1 MKEQKLVSQKSLNNS
16 NTISIKFFRKLFHN
30 IITCFRQY
38 YMIKYLLNIIT
49 KLGVIMYLKKFKIIN
64 FRKFAEEENEI
75 EFTDSQGIKKS
86 NNDTINIASS
96 TTLLVGKNNSGK
108 TTVFE
113 ALDKLVNGKSDSNSK
128 PKFIFDDFNYEYIK
142 KLVEQYGINKYDVLP
157 SIEFVLTIGLDK
169 GKDDLIVNLGH
180 FIPIGYDP
188 NEIQI
193 FVKYEVVESE
203 IFKEQ
208 VKTDIN
214 SGTYTEENKT
224 ECFYKLSK
232 IINEN
237 LSNYKLKYYD
247 ENGNEIKK
255 FKLSNLIDFFKIQAN
270 KVTADDCLSVAFNNI
285 ITARNKSDKS
295 YNTTLTESHI
305 KGINDDLED
314 KFNTEH
320 TNEINKTLTSIT
332 DNDITVK
339 LRADLTFEKIIKNLV
354 KYEYIE
360 NNNFVPEN
368 QFGLGYTNLMVIIS
382 KLVEYME
389 KYPESSFNSKINLIG
404 IEEPETYMHPQLQEL
419 FISHINEAIEILLQ
433 QHEKNVNSQII
444 LSTHSSHIVNSKI
457 HSGGTF
463 NNINYISAKCAN
475 TRAVSLSDNKISP
488 DGETEKD
495 DFKFIKKHII
505 FKASDLFF
513 ADAAILVEG
522 TVENILLPYF
532 ISNDS
537 TLNKKFI
544 TILPINGAHA
554 LVYNN
559 LIKLL
564 QIPVAIITDL
574 DIVRT
579 GPESSSFVQITV
591 LKDRTTT
598 NETIR
603 YYNNNSYSLDDNMT
617 YFEDGNIKVF
627 FQNKENGYIPTSLEE
642 SIILANY
649 DNEVVNSAL
658 KSTKPQIYTK
668 IVEEPV
674 NYENN
679 KNNSYKWQCKLS
691 NDKTKFANELLY
703 EMMITE
709 RNINLPNY
717 IKECF
722 EYIKSKLE
730 K

>member
-1 MKEQKLVSQKSLNNS
+1 
-16 NTISIKFFRKLFHN
+16 
-30 IITCFRQY
+30 
-38 YMIKYLLNIIT
+38 
-49 KLGVIMYLKKFKIIN
+49 MYLKKFKLIN
-64 FRKFAEEENEI
+64 FRKFAENENEI
-75 EFTDSQGIKKS
+75 EFTDSQGIKKADDGS
-86 NNDTINIASS
+86 INIAST

-113 ALDKLVNGKSDSNSK
+113 ALDKLVNGNSDSNSR
-128 PKFIFDDFNYEYIK
+128 PKFNFDDFNYEYIK
-142 KLVEQYGINKYDVLP
+142 KLVDEYGNDKYDVLP

-169 GKDDLIVNLGH
+169 GKEDLIVNLGY
-180 FIPIGYDP
+180 FIPIGYDAD
-188 NEIQI
+188 EIKL
-193 FVKYEVVESE
+193 FAKYEVVESE
-203 IFKEQ
+203 ILKEQ
-208 VKTDIN
+208 IKNEIN
-214 SGTYTEENKT
+214 SETYTEENKT

-232 IINEN
+232 ILNEN
-237 LSNYKLKYYD
+237 ISNYKIKYYD
-247 ENGNEIKK
+247 KNGNEIKK

-270 KVTADDCLSVAFNNI
+270 KVTADDCLSAAFNSI

-295 YNTTLTESHI
+295 YDKALTESHI
-305 KGINDDLED
+305 KEINDDLEE
-314 KFNTEH
+314 KFNTAH

-339 LRADLTFEKIIKNLV
+339 LRADLTFEKIIKNIV
-354 KYEYIE
+354 KYEYKE

-433 QHEKNVNSQII
+433 QHEKNINSQII

-463 NNINYISAKCAN
+463 NSINYISANGTNA
-475 TRAVSLSDNKISP
+475 RAVSLNDNKISP
-488 DGETEKD
+488 GGETEKD

-522 TVENILLPYF
+522 TAENILLPYF
-532 ISNDS
+532 ISNDK

-564 QIPVAIITDL
+564 QIPIAIITDL
-574 DIVRT
+574 DVVRT
-579 GPESSSFVQITV
+579 DSEKEDDKQITSI
-591 LKDRTTT
+591 KDRNTT

-603 YYNNNSYSLDDNMT
+603 YYNNSYSLNDDT
-617 YFEDGNIKVF
+617 GYFEDENIKVF
-627 FQNKENGYIPTSLEE
+627 FQKEENGYIPTSFEE
-642 SIILANY
+642 SIVLANY

-658 KSTKPQIYTK
+658 KSTKPRIYTE
-668 IVEEPV
+668 IVGEPV

-679 KNNSYKWQCKLS
+679 KDNSYKWQCKLS
-691 NDKTKFANELLY
+691 DDKTKFANELLY
-703 EMMITE
+703 EMMTTDSV
-709 RNINLPNY
+709 INLPNY
-717 IKECF
+717 IKDSF

>member
-1 MKEQKLVSQKSLNNS
+1 
-16 NTISIKFFRKLFHN
+16 
-30 IITCFRQY
+30 
-38 YMIKYLLNIIT
+38 
-49 KLGVIMYLKKFKIIN
+49 MYLKKFKLIN

-86 NNDTINIASS
+86 NDDSINIASS

-142 KLVEQYGINKYDVLP
+142 KLVEQYGIDKYDILP
-157 SIEFVLTIGLDK
+157 SIEFVLTVGLDK

-188 NEIQI
+188 DEIQI
-193 FVKYEVVESE
+193 FIKYEVVESE
-203 IFKEQ
+203 IFKQQ
-208 VKTDIN
+208 VKNDIN
-214 SGTYTEENKT
+214 SEVYTEDNKT

-237 LSNYKLKYYD
+237 LSNYELKYYD

-285 ITARNKSDKS
+285 IAARNKFDKS
-295 YNTTLTESHI
+295 YDTTLTELHI
-305 KGINDDLED
+305 KEINDHLED

-320 TNEINKTLTSIT
+320 INEINKTLTSIT

-339 LRADLTFEKIIKNLV
+339 LHADLTFEKIIKNLV

-419 FISHINEAIEILLQ
+419 FIAHINEAIEILLQ
-433 QHEKNVNSQII
+433 QHEKNINSQII
-444 LSTHSSHIVNSKI
+444 LSTHSSRIVNSKI

-463 NNINYISAKCAN
+463 NSINYISANGAN
-475 TRAVSLSDNKISP
+475 ARAVSLNDNKISP
-488 DGETEKD
+488 DRETEKD
-495 DFKFIKKHII
+495 DFKFIKKHVI

-522 TVENILLPYF
+522 TAENILLPYF
-532 ISNDS
+532 ISNDN

-559 LIKLL
+559 LVKLL
-564 QIPVAIITDL
+564 QIPVSIITDI
-574 DIVRT
+574 DVVRDDS
-579 GPESSSFVQITV
+579 ESKDFKQITSI
-591 LKDRTTT
+591 KDRDTT

-603 YYNNNSYSLDDNMT
+603 YYNNNSYNLNDETD
-617 YFEDGNIKVF
+617 YFEDENIKVF
-627 FQNKENGYIPTSLEE
+627 FQKEENGYIPTSFEE

-658 KSTKPQIYTK
+658 KSTKPRIYT
-668 IVEEPV
+668 
-674 NYENN
+674 
-679 KNNSYKWQCKLS
+679 
-691 NDKTKFANELLY
+691 EL
-703 EMMITE
+703 
-709 RNINLPNY
+709 
-717 IKECF
+717 
-722 EYIKSKLE
+722 
-730 K
+730 

>member
-1 MKEQKLVSQKSLNNS
+1 
-16 NTISIKFFRKLFHN
+16 
-30 IITCFRQY
+30 
-38 YMIKYLLNIIT
+38 
-49 KLGVIMYLKKFKIIN
+49 MYLKKFKLIN

-75 EFTDSQGIKKS
+75 EFTDSQGIKKA
-86 NNDTINIASS
+86 DDGTINIAST

-113 ALDKLVNGKSDSNSK
+113 ALNKLVNGNSDSNSN
-128 PKFIFDDFNYEYIK
+128 PKFTFDDFNYEFIK
-142 KLVEQYGINKYDVLP
+142 KLVEEYGNDKYDVLP

-180 FIPIGYDP
+180 FIPIGYDSA
-188 NEIQI
+188 EIKI
-193 FVKYEVVESE
+193 FAKYEVVESE

-208 VKTDIN
+208 VKNEIN
-214 SGTYTEENKT
+214 SEIYTEDNKT
-224 ECFYKLSK
+224 DCFYKLSK

-237 LSNYKLKYYD
+237 LFNYKLKYYD

-270 KVTADDCLSVAFNNI
+270 KVTADDCLSVAFNSI

-295 YNTTLTESHI
+295 YDKTLTESYI
-305 KGINDDLED
+305 KGINDDLEE
-314 KFNTEH
+314 KFNTAH

-339 LRADLTFEKIIKNLV
+339 LRTDLTFEKIIKNIV
-354 KYEYIE
+354 KYEYKE

-433 QHEKNVNSQII
+433 QHEKNINSQII

-463 NNINYISAKCAN
+463 NSINHISTNGAN

-488 DGETEKD
+488 DGETEKN
-495 DFKFIKKHII
+495 DFKFIKKHVI

-522 TVENILLPYF
+522 TAENILLPYF
-532 ISNDS
+532 ISNDNA
-537 TLNKKFI
+537 LNKKFI

-564 QIPVAIITDL
+564 QIPVAIITDF

-579 GPESSSFVQITV
+579 DSEEKEFKQITSI
-591 LKDRTTT
+591 KDRDTT

-603 YYNNNSYSLDDNMT
+603 YYNNNSYSLKDEMD
-617 YFEDGNIKVF
+617 YFEDENMKVF
-627 FQNKENGYIPTSLEE
+627 FQKEENGYIPTSFEE

-649 DNEVVNSAL
+649 DNEIVNSAL
-658 KSTKPQIYTK
+658 KSTKPRIYTE
-668 IVEEPV
+668 IVGEPV
-674 NYENN
+674 DYEKN

-703 EMMITE
+703 EMMTTDSI
-709 RNINLPNY
+709 INLPNY
-717 IKECF
+717 IKDSF

>member
-1 MKEQKLVSQKSLNNS
+1 
-16 NTISIKFFRKLFHN
+16 
-30 IITCFRQY
+30 
-38 YMIKYLLNIIT
+38 
-49 KLGVIMYLKKFKIIN
+49 MYLKKFKLIN
-64 FRKFAEEENEI
+64 FRKFAENENEI
-75 EFTDSQGIKKS
+75 EFTDSQGIKKADDGS
-86 NNDTINIASS
+86 INIAST

-113 ALDKLVNGKSDSNSK
+113 ALDKLVNGNSDSNSK
-128 PKFIFDDFNYEYIK
+128 PKFTFDDFNYEYIK
-142 KLVEQYGINKYDVLP
+142 KLVEEYGNDKYDVLP

-188 NEIQI
+188 DEIKI
-193 FVKYEVVESE
+193 FAKNEVVESE

-208 VKTDIN
+208 VKNEIN
-214 SGTYTEENKT
+214 SEVYTEDNKT
-224 ECFYKLSK
+224 DCFYKLSK

-237 LSNYKLKYYD
+237 LFSYKLKYYD

-270 KVTADDCLSVAFNNI
+270 KVTADDCLSTAFNSI

-295 YNTTLTESHI
+295 FDTTLTESHI
-305 KGINDDLED
+305 KGINDDLEE
-314 KFNTEH
+314 KFKTAH

-339 LRADLTFEKIIKNLV
+339 LRADLTFEKIIKNIV
-354 KYEYIE
+354 RYEYKE

-368 QFGLGYTNLMVIIS
+368 QFGLGYTNLMVIIA

-433 QHEKNVNSQII
+433 QHEKNINSQII

-463 NNINYISAKCAN
+463 NSINYISANGTNA
-475 TRAVSLSDNKISP
+475 RAVSLNDNKISP

-495 DFKFIKKHII
+495 DFKFIKKHVI

-522 TVENILLPYF
+522 TAENILLPYF
-532 ISNDS
+532 ISIDK

-559 LIKLL
+559 LVKLL
-564 QIPVAIITDL
+564 QIPVSIITDI
-574 DIVRT
+574 DVVRNNS
-579 GPESSSFVQITV
+579 ESEDFKQITSIQ
-591 LKDRTTT
+591 DRDTT

-603 YYNNNSYSLDDNMT
+603 YYNNNSYSLNDDT
-617 YFEDGNIKVF
+617 DYYEDENIKVF
-627 FQNKENGYIPTSLEE
+627 FQKEENGYIPTSFEE

-658 KSTKPQIYTK
+658 KSTKPRIYTE
-668 IVEEPV
+668 IVGEPV

-679 KNNSYKWQCKLS
+679 KDNSYKWQCKLS
-691 NDKTKFANELLY
+691 DDKTKFANELLY
-703 EMMITE
+703 EMMTTDSV
-709 RNINLPNY
+709 INLPNY
-717 IKECF
+717 IKDSF

>member
-1 MKEQKLVSQKSLNNS
+1 
-16 NTISIKFFRKLFHN
+16 
-30 IITCFRQY
+30 
-38 YMIKYLLNIIT
+38 
-49 KLGVIMYLKKFKIIN
+49 MYLKKFKLIN
-64 FRKFAEEENEI
+64 FRKFAENENEI
-75 EFTDSQGIKKS
+75 EFTDSQGIKKADDGS
-86 NNDTINIASS
+86 INIAS
-96 TTLLVGKNNSGK
+96 TTNLLVGKNNSGK

-113 ALDKLVNGKSDSNSK
+113 ALDKLVNGNSDSNSK
-128 PKFIFDDFNYEYIK
+128 PKFTFDDFNYEYIK
-142 KLVEQYGINKYDVLP
+142 KLVEEYGNDKYDVLP

-188 NEIQI
+188 DEIKI
-193 FVKYEVVESE
+193 FAKYEVVESE

-208 VKTDIN
+208 VKNEIN
-214 SGTYTEENKT
+214 SEVYTEDNKT
-224 ECFYKLSK
+224 DCFYKLSK

-237 LSNYKLKYYD
+237 LLNYKLKYYD

-270 KVTADDCLSVAFNNI
+270 KVTADDCLSTAFNSI

-295 YNTTLTESHI
+295 YDKALTESHI
-305 KGINDDLED
+305 KGINDDLEE
-314 KFNTEH
+314 KFNTAH
-320 TNEINKTLTSIT
+320 TNEINKTLISIT

-339 LRADLTFEKIIKNLV
+339 LRADLTFEKIIKNIV
-354 KYEYIE
+354 KYEYKE

-433 QHEKNVNSQII
+433 QHEKNINSQII

-463 NNINYISAKCAN
+463 NSINYISANDSNA
-475 TRAVSLSDNKISP
+475 RAVSLNDNKISP

-522 TVENILLPYF
+522 TAENILLPYF
-532 ISNDS
+532 ISNDK

-564 QIPVAIITDL
+564 QIPIAIITDL
-574 DIVRT
+574 DVVRT
-579 GPESSSFVQITV
+579 DSEKEDDKQITSI
-591 LKDRTTT
+591 KDRNTT

-603 YYNNNSYSLDDNMT
+603 YYNNSYSLNDDT
-617 YFEDGNIKVF
+617 DYYEDENIKVF
-627 FQNKENGYIPTSLEE
+627 FQKEENGYIPTSFEE

-658 KSTKPQIYTK
+658 KSTKPRIYTE
-668 IVEEPV
+668 IVGGPV

-679 KNNSYKWQCKLS
+679 KDNSYKWQCKLS
-691 NDKTKFANELLY
+691 DDKTKFANELLY
-703 EMMITE
+703 EMMTTDSI
-709 RNINLPNY
+709 INLPNY
-717 IKECF
+717 IKDSF
-722 EYIKSKLE
+722 DYIKSKLE

>member
-1 MKEQKLVSQKSLNNS
+1 
-16 NTISIKFFRKLFHN
+16 
-30 IITCFRQY
+30 
-38 YMIKYLLNIIT
+38 
-49 KLGVIMYLKKFKIIN
+49 MYLKKFKLIN

-75 EFTDSQGIKKS
+75 EFTDSQGIKRV
-86 NNDTINIASS
+86 NDNSINIAST
-96 TTLLVGKNNSGK
+96 TTLLIGKNNSGK

-113 ALDKLVNGKSDSNSK
+113 ALDKLVNGNSNSNSK
-128 PKFIFDDFNYEYIK
+128 FTFDDFNYEYIK
-142 KLVEQYGINKYDVLP
+142 KRVEEYGNDKYDILP

-180 FIPIGYDP
+180 FMPISYDP

-193 FVKYEVVESE
+193 FVKYEVAESE
-203 IFKEQ
+203 IFKKE
-208 VKTDIN
+208 VKNEIN
-214 SGTYTEENKT
+214 SKTYTEENKT
-224 ECFYKLSK
+224 ECFYKMSK

-237 LSNYKLKYYD
+237 LSNFKIKYYD
-247 ENGNEIKK
+247 ENCNEIKK
-255 FKLSNLIDFFKIQAN
+255 FNLSYLIDFFKIQAN

-295 YNTTLTESHI
+295 YDKTHTESYI

-360 NNNFVPEN
+360 NENFVPEN

-389 KYPESSFNSKINLIG
+389 KYPENSFNSKINLIG

-433 QHEKNVNSQII
+433 QHEKNINSQII

-463 NNINYISAKCAN
+463 NSINYISANGAN
-475 TRAVSLSDNKISP
+475 ARAVSLNDSKISP
-488 DGETEKD
+488 DGETGKD
-495 DFKFIKKHII
+495 DFKFIKKHVI

-522 TVENILLPYF
+522 TAENILLPYF
-532 ISNDS
+532 ISNDK

-559 LIKLL
+559 LVKLL
-564 QIPVAIITDL
+564 QIPVSIITDI
-574 DIVRT
+574 DVVRNDS
-579 GPESSSFVQITV
+579 ESKDFKQITSI
-591 LKDRTTT
+591 KDRDTT

-603 YYNNNSYSLDDNMT
+603 YYNNNSYSLNEETD
-617 YFEDGNIKVF
+617 YFEDENIKVF
-627 FQNKENGYIPTSLEE
+627 FQKKENGYIPTSFEE

-649 DNEVVNSAL
+649 NNEVVNSAL
-658 KSTKPQIYTK
+658 KSTKPRIYTE
-668 IVEEPV
+668 IVGEPV
-674 NYENN
+674 NYKNN
-679 KNNSYKWQCKLS
+679 KDNSYKWQCKLS
-691 NDKTKFANELLY
+691 DDKTKFANELLY
-703 EMMITE
+703 EMMTTDSI
-709 RNINLPNY
+709 INLPNY
-717 IKECF
+717 IKDSF
-722 EYIKSKLE
+722 EYITSKLE

>member
-1 MKEQKLVSQKSLNNS
+1 
-16 NTISIKFFRKLFHN
+16 
-30 IITCFRQY
+30 
-38 YMIKYLLNIIT
+38 
-49 KLGVIMYLKKFKIIN
+49 MYLKKFKLIN
-64 FRKFAEEENEI
+64 FRKFAENENEI
-75 EFTDSQGIKKS
+75 EFTDSQGIKKADDGS
-86 NNDTINIASS
+86 INIAST

-113 ALDKLVNGKSDSNSK
+113 ALDKLVNGNSDSNSR
-128 PKFIFDDFNYEYIK
+128 PKFNFDDFNYEYIK
-142 KLVEQYGINKYDVLP
+142 KLVDEYGNDKYDVLP

-169 GKDDLIVNLGH
+169 GKDDLIVNLGY
-180 FIPIGYDP
+180 FIPIGYDAD
-188 NEIQI
+188 EIKL
-193 FVKYEVVESE
+193 FARYEVVESE
-203 IFKEQ
+203 ILKEQ
-208 VKTDIN
+208 IKNEIN

-232 IINEN
+232 ILNEN
-237 LSNYKLKYYD
+237 ISNYKIKYYD
-247 ENGNEIKK
+247 KNGNEIKK

-270 KVTADDCLSVAFNNI
+270 KVTADDCLSAAFNSI

-295 YNTTLTESHI
+295 YDKALTESHI
-305 KGINDDLED
+305 KEINDDLEE
-314 KFNTEH
+314 KFNTAH

-339 LRADLTFEKIIKNLV
+339 LRADLTFEKIIKNIV
-354 KYEYIE
+354 KYEYKE

-433 QHEKNVNSQII
+433 QHEKNINSQII

-463 NNINYISAKCAN
+463 NSINYISANGTNA
-475 TRAVSLSDNKISP
+475 RAVSLNDNKISP
-488 DGETEKD
+488 GGETEKD

-522 TVENILLPYF
+522 TAENILLPYF
-532 ISNDS
+532 ISNDK

-564 QIPVAIITDL
+564 QIPIAIITDL
-574 DIVRT
+574 DVVRT
-579 GPESSSFVQITV
+579 DSEKEDDKQITSI
-591 LKDRTTT
+591 KDRNTT

-603 YYNNNSYSLDDNMT
+603 YYNNSYSLNDDT
-617 YFEDGNIKVF
+617 GYFEDENIKVF
-627 FQNKENGYIPTSLEE
+627 FQKEENGYIPTSFEE

-658 KSTKPQIYTK
+658 KSTKPRIYTE
-668 IVEEPV
+668 IVGEPV

-679 KNNSYKWQCKLS
+679 KDNSYKWQCKLS
-691 NDKTKFANELLY
+691 DDKTKFANELLY
-703 EMMITE
+703 EMMTTDSV
-709 RNINLPNY
+709 INLPNY
-717 IKECF
+717 IKDSF

>member
-1 MKEQKLVSQKSLNNS
+1 
-16 NTISIKFFRKLFHN
+16 
-30 IITCFRQY
+30 
-38 YMIKYLLNIIT
+38 
-49 KLGVIMYLKKFKIIN
+49 MYLKKFKLIN
-64 FRKFAEEENEI
+64 FRKFAENENEI
-75 EFTDSQGIKKS
+75 EFTDSQGIKKADDGS
-86 NNDTINIASS
+86 INIAST

-113 ALDKLVNGKSDSNSK
+113 ALDKLVNGNSDSNSK
-128 PKFIFDDFNYEYIK
+128 PKFTFDDFNYEYIK
-142 KLVEQYGINKYDVLP
+142 KLVVEYGNDKYDVLP

-188 NEIQI
+188 DEIKI
-193 FVKYEVVESE
+193 LAKYEVVESE

-208 VKTDIN
+208 VKDEIN
-214 SGTYTEENKT
+214 SEVYTEDNKT
-224 ECFYKLSK
+224 DCFYKLSK

-237 LSNYKLKYYD
+237 LFNYKLKYYD

-270 KVTADDCLSVAFNNI
+270 KVTTDDCLSAAFNSI

-295 YNTTLTESHI
+295 YDKALTESHI
-305 KGINDDLED
+305 KGINDDLEE
-314 KFNTEH
+314 KFNTAH

-339 LRADLTFEKIIKNLV
+339 LRADLTFEKIIKNIV
-354 KYEYIE
+354 KYEYKE

-433 QHEKNVNSQII
+433 QHEKNINSQII

-463 NNINYISAKCAN
+463 NSINYISANGTNA
-475 TRAVSLSDNKISP
+475 RAVSLNDNKISP

-495 DFKFIKKHII
+495 DFKFIKKHVI

-522 TVENILLPYF
+522 TAENILLPYF
-532 ISNDS
+532 ISNDKI
-537 TLNKKFI
+537 LNKKFI

-564 QIPVAIITDL
+564 QIPIAIITDL
-574 DIVRT
+574 DVVRT
-579 GPESSSFVQITV
+579 DSEKEDDKQITSI
-591 LKDRTTT
+591 KDRNTT

-603 YYNNNSYSLDDNMT
+603 YYNNSYSLNDDT
-617 YFEDGNIKVF
+617 DYFEDENIKVF
-627 FQNKENGYIPTSLEE
+627 FQKEENGYIPTSFEE

-658 KSTKPQIYTK
+658 KSTKPRIYTE
-668 IVEEPV
+668 IVGEPV

-679 KNNSYKWQCKLS
+679 KDNSYKWQYKLS
-691 NDKTKFANELLY
+691 DDKTKFANELLY
-703 EMMITE
+703 EMMTTDSV
-709 RNINLPNY
+709 INLPNY
-717 IKECF
+717 IKDSF

>member
-1 MKEQKLVSQKSLNNS
+1 
-16 NTISIKFFRKLFHN
+16 
-30 IITCFRQY
+30 
-38 YMIKYLLNIIT
+38 
-49 KLGVIMYLKKFKIIN
+49 MYLKKFKLIN
-64 FRKFAEEENEI
+64 FRKFAENENEI
-75 EFTDSQGIKKS
+75 EFTDSQGIKKADDGS
-86 NNDTINIASS
+86 INIAST

-113 ALDKLVNGKSDSNSK
+113 ALDKLVNGNSDSNSR
-128 PKFIFDDFNYEYIK
+128 PKFNFDDFNYEYIK
-142 KLVEQYGINKYDVLP
+142 KLVDEYGNDKYDVLP

-169 GKDDLIVNLGH
+169 GKDDLIVNLGY
-180 FIPIGYDP
+180 FIPIGYDAD
-188 NEIQI
+188 EIKL
-193 FVKYEVVESE
+193 FAKYEVVESE
-203 IFKEQ
+203 ILKEQ
-208 VKTDIN
+208 IKNEIN
-214 SGTYTEENKT
+214 SETYTEENKT

-232 IINEN
+232 ILNEN
-237 LSNYKLKYYD
+237 ISNYKIKYYD
-247 ENGNEIKK
+247 KNGNEIKK

-270 KVTADDCLSVAFNNI
+270 KVTTDDCLSAAFNNI

-295 YNTTLTESHI
+295 YDTTITESYI
-305 KGINDDLED
+305 KEINNNLEVE
-314 KFNTEH
+314 FNNAH

-339 LRADLTFEKIIKNLV
+339 LRADLTFEKIIKNIV
-354 KYEYIE
+354 KYEYKE

-433 QHEKNVNSQII
+433 QHKKNINSQII

-463 NNINYISAKCAN
+463 NSINYISTNGTNA
-475 TRAVSLSDNKISP
+475 RAVSLNDNKISP

-495 DFKFIKKHII
+495 DFKFIKKHVI

-522 TVENILLPYF
+522 AAENILLPYF
-532 ISNDS
+532 ISNDK

-559 LIKLL
+559 LVKLL
-564 QIPVAIITDL
+564 QIPVSIITDI
-574 DIVRT
+574 DVVRNDS
-579 GPESSSFVQITV
+579 ESEDFKQITSIQ
-591 LKDRTTT
+591 DRDTT

-603 YYNNNSYSLDDNMT
+603 YYNNNSYSLNDDT
-617 YFEDGNIKVF
+617 DYFEDENIKVF
-627 FQNKENGYIPTSLEE
+627 FQKEENGYIPTSFEE
-642 SIILANY
+642 SIVLANY

-658 KSTKPQIYTK
+658 KSTKPRIYTE
-668 IVEEPV
+668 IVGEPV

-679 KNNSYKWQCKLS
+679 KDNSYKWQCKLS
-691 NDKTKFANELLY
+691 DDKTKFANELLY
-703 EMMITE
+703 EMMTTE
-709 RNINLPNY
+709 SVINLPNY
-717 IKECF
+717 IKDSF

>member
-1 MKEQKLVSQKSLNNS
+1 
-16 NTISIKFFRKLFHN
+16 
-30 IITCFRQY
+30 
-38 YMIKYLLNIIT
+38 MIR
-49 KLGVIMYLKKFKIIN
+49 GFIMYLKKFKLIN
-64 FRKFAEEENEI
+64 FRKFAEKENEI
-75 EFTDSQGIKKS
+75 EFTDSQGIKKAENGS
-86 NNDTINIASS
+86 INIAST

-113 ALDKLVNGKSDSNSK
+113 VLDKLINGNSDSNSK
-128 PKFIFDDFNYEYIK
+128 FTFDDFNYEYIK
-142 KLVEQYGINKYDVLP
+142 NLIEEYGNDKYDVLP
-157 SIEFVLTIGLDK
+157 GIEFVLTIGLDK
-169 GKDDLIVNLGH
+169 GKEDLIVNLGY
-180 FIPIGYDP
+180 FIPIGYDAD
-188 NEIQI
+188 EIKL
-193 FVKYEVVESE
+193 FAKYEVVESE
-203 IFKEQ
+203 ILKKQIKNE
-208 VKTDIN
+208 IN
-214 SGTYTEENKT
+214 SETYTEENKT

-232 IINEN
+232 ILNEN
-237 LSNYKLKYYD
+237 ISNYKLKYYD

-270 KVTADDCLSVAFNNI
+270 KVTTDDCLSAAFNNI

-295 YNTTLTESHI
+295 YDTTITESYI
-305 KGINDDLED
+305 KEINNNLEVE
-314 KFNTEH
+314 FNNAH

-339 LRADLTFEKIIKNLV
+339 LRADLTFEKIIKNIV
-354 KYEYIE
+354 KYEYKE

-419 FISHINEAIEILLQ
+419 FISHINEAIKILLQ
-433 QHEKNVNSQII
+433 QHEKNINSQII

-463 NNINYISAKCAN
+463 NSINYISANGTNA
-475 TRAVSLSDNKISP
+475 RAVSLNDNKISP
-488 DGETEKD
+488 VGETAKD
-495 DFKFIKKHII
+495 DLKFIKKHIT
-505 FKASDLFF
+505 FRASDLFF

-522 TVENILLPYF
+522 AAENILLPYF
-532 ISNDS
+532 ISNDNI
-537 TLNKKFI
+537 LNKKFI

-554 LVYNN
+554 LVYNK

-564 QIPVAIITDL
+564 QIPVSIITDI
-574 DIVRT
+574 DVVRNDS
-579 GPESSSFVQITV
+579 ESEDFKQITSINN
-591 LKDRTTT
+591 KKTT

-603 YYNNNSYSLDDNMT
+603 YYNNNSYVLDDKMD
-617 YFEDGNIKVF
+617 YFEDENIKVF
-627 FQNKENGYIPTSLEE
+627 FQKKENGYIPTSFEE
-642 SIILANY
+642 SIILVNY
-649 DNEVVNSAL
+649 DNKVVNSAL
-658 KSTKPQIYTK
+658 KSTKHRIYTE
-668 IVEEPV
+668 IVEKDV

-679 KNNSYKWQCKLS
+679 KDNSYKWQCKLS

-703 EMMITE
+703 KMMTTDSV
-709 RNINLPNY
+709 INLPNY
-717 IKECF
+717 IKDSF